1 MRLNTFE
8 VQELFIVFVDFVYII
23 IVSVWSLALFVI
35 EVDNSIT
42 LPQLLMLQVSLSE
55 TLKVSCLSNF
65 ETAFVWQMKCLV
77 RKFSLLALVY
87 YEPVQATN

>member
-1 MRLNTFE
+1 MRLNTFK

-35 EVDNSIT
+35 EVANSIT
-42 LPQLLMLQVSLSE
+42 LPQLLMLQVSLLE

-65 ETAFVWQMKCLV
+65 ETASV
-77 RKFSLLALVY
+77 
-87 YEPVQATN
+87 

>member
-1 MRLNTFE
+1 VRLNTFE

-35 EVDNSIT
+35 EVANSIT

-65 ETAFVWQMKCLV
+65 ETASV
-77 RKFSLLALVY
+77 
-87 YEPVQATN
+87 

>member
-35 EVDNSIT
+35 EVANSIT
-42 LPQLLMLQVSLSE
+42 LPQLLMLQVSLLE

-65 ETAFVWQMKCLV
+65 ETAFV
-77 RKFSLLALVY
+77 
-87 YEPVQATN
+87 

>member
-35 EVDNSIT
+35 EVANSIT
-42 LPQLLMLQVSLSE
+42 LPQLLMLQVSLLE

-65 ETAFVWQMKCLV
+65 ETASV
-77 RKFSLLALVY
+77 
-87 YEPVQATN
+87 

>member
-8 VQELFIVFVDFVYII
+8 VQELFIVFVDFVFII

-35 EVDNSIT
+35 EVANSIT
-42 LPQLLMLQVSLSE
+42 LPQLLMLQVSLLE

-65 ETAFVWQMKCLV
+65 ETASV
-77 RKFSLLALVY
+77 
-87 YEPVQATN
+87 

>member
-35 EVDNSIT
+35 EVANSIT

-65 ETAFVWQMKCLV
+65 ETASV
-77 RKFSLLALVY
+77 
-87 YEPVQATN
+87 

>member
-1 MRLNTFE
+1 VRLNTFE

-35 EVDNSIT
+35 EVANSIT
-42 LPQLLMLQVSLSE
+42 LPQLLMLQVSLLE

-65 ETAFVWQMKCLV
+65 ETASV
-77 RKFSLLALVY
+77 
-87 YEPVQATN
+87 

>member
-1 MRLNTFE
+1 VRLNTFE
-8 VQELFIVFVDFVYII
+8 VQELFIVFVDFVFII

-35 EVDNSIT
+35 EVANSIT

-65 ETAFVWQMKCLV
+65 ETASV
-77 RKFSLLALVY
+77 
-87 YEPVQATN
+87 